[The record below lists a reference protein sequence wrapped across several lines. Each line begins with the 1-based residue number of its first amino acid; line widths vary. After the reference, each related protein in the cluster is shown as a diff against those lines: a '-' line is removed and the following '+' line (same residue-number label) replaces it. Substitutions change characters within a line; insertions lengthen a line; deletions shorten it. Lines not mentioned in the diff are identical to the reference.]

1 MNLNLKN
8 KPRIF
13 SVGLNNEILI
23 KDLGSIKLEANEQLT
38 FISETGSKYD
48 FSKKSWGYYATQS
61 INNRL
66 LNEGFKTALVLNKL
80 NRIFIMVVE
89 KKFMKKFIEYC
100 ESEDQKV
107 LIWLEEFEEV
117 KKRFSDIM

>member
-1 MNLNLKN
+1 MNLNLKK

-48 FSKKSWGYYATQS
+48 FAKKSWGYYATQS
-61 INNRL
+61 INSRL